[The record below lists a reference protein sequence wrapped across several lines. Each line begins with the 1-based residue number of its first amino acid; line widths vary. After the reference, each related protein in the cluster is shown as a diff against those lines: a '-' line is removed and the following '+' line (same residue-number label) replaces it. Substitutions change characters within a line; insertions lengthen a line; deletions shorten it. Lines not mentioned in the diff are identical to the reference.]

1 MSSYV
6 EEENAEVSTVIHR
19 SDCSGLQ
26 REQCLEGMERF
37 G

>member
-6 EEENAEVSTVIHR
+6 EEEDAEVSTVIHG
-19 SDCSGLQ
+19 SDCSVLQ
-26 REQCLEGMERF
+26 REQSLEGTEGF